1 MATTGA
7 TTAPPVVS
15 GTTPQTSSSSSS
27 SSSLSSTTGAT
38 LAGNFQTFLT
48 LLTTQLQ
55 NQNPLDPLD
64 TNQFTQQLVQFAGVE
79 QQLKTND
86 SLATLVSLQQT
97 MQATQALQFVG
108 KTAIVD
114 GNVTAMSS
122 SKATWELNVPSTSTI
137 TVNITNSTGQTVFTG
152 NYSANAGD
160 NQPFSWDGKG
170 NDGTR
175 YPDGLYKLTATAQ
188 DSTGNSVAISTQVG
202 GIVTAV
208 DLTQSPPM
216 LSINGQSYTMSQIK
230 AIGAGTS

>member
-1 MATTGA
+1 MSVDTTTPTTVVSTPATTSSTAKTTTG
-7 TTAPPVVS
+7 TTA
-15 GTTPQTSSSSSS
+15 
-27 SSSLSSTTGAT
+27 A
-38 LAGNFQTFLT
+38 AGIVDNFQTFLT

-114 GNVTAMSS
+114 GNTTAMSS

-137 TVNITNSTGQTVFTG
+137 NINITNSTGQTVFTG
-152 NYSANAGD
+152 QYSANAGD

-170 NDGTR
+170 NDGTQ

-188 DSTGNSVAISTQVG
+188 DSTGNTVAISTQVG
-202 GIVTAV
+202 GVVSAV

-230 AIGAGTS
+230 AIGAAPSS

>member
-1 MATTGA
+1 MATGA
-7 TTAPPVVS
+7 TAPSVVS
-15 GTTPQTSSSSSS
+15 GTTPLPKSSSSSS
-27 SSSLSSTTGAT
+27 GGSTLGSTADQT
-38 LAGNFQTFLT
+38 IAGNFQTFLT

-122 SKATWELNVPSTSTI
+122 SKATWELNVPSTSTVNI
-137 TVNITNSTGQTVFTG
+137 NITNSTGQTVFTG
-152 NYSANAGD
+152 QYSANAGD

-170 NDGTR
+170 NDGTQ

-188 DSTGNSVAISTQVG
+188 DSTGNTAASSTQVG
-202 GIVTAV
+202 GTVTAV